1 MLTLQTLQCNDP
13 KLAQVGPGFSGFSSS
28 SSSWT
33 PPNSTMPARMAW
45 QAAGSGTGSSA
56 APHSLRRPRLPASP
70 LVQSIKR
77 PATWARPR
85 DHGTTGPRAPR
96 VGALVGNLRWNSFS
110 DSKIQIHKKW
120 WFSLTFTKRTS
131 DPLLPW
137 GCKPQCA
144 SPSKSEHIAQ
154 CISNILQ
161 LRTIRPHQICDWRC
175 NRGLKEFSY
184 QGRSQ
189 GLQLLSSH
197 GICQALMDLLDRINR
212 INRIDVDLGFRT
224 ARWHVFWG
232 RTVLRASRSCN
243 LSAMSFQVA
252 QSLAFRNDLK
262 RCKTKH
268 DKTIQNSAISKLISG
283 QGTSL
288 KFTKLTK
295 IISCP
300 AVLFRNGS

>member
-154 CISNILQ
+154 CISNIYP
-161 LRTIRPHQICDWRC
+161 TYC
-175 NRGLKEFSY
+175 NFGPS
-184 QGRSQ
+184 
-189 GLQLLSSH
+189 
-197 GICQALMDLLDRINR
+197 DLTKF
-212 INRIDVDLGFRT
+212 VTGGAT
-224 ARWHVFWG
+224 A
-232 RTVLRASRSCN
+232 ASRSSPTKAARKACSS
-243 LSAMSFQVA
+243 SAPMASARRWWISWIVSIGSIGSMSISDFGRHVDTFFGAGLFCGPRGRVIYLQWV
-252 QSLAFRNDLK
+252 FRWPNRWHSVTIWNDARQNMTKLY
-262 RCKTKH
+262 KTQPS
-268 DKTIQNSAISKLISG
+268 QNSSRVRVHLSSSQNWRK
-283 QGTSL
+283 
-288 KFTKLTK
+288 
-295 IISCP
+295 
-300 AVLFRNGS
+300 